1 LKNILIAGYPRSGNT
16 FLGYLL
22 SYHFNAP
29 YYDMYDLAKALAG
42 EGNLEGLTLAPE
54 AFSGTFA
61 RADQEKQ
68 VGAVLKS
75 HELPENLHSKH
86 RAALDHV
93 PYQKSDPLIL
103 ITREP
108 KDVAVSFFYYTFFRQ
123 AFRRGYWSRCLPRP
137 IRHWYYLS
145 LHFERLALKVA
156 SDWNQLVKKWY
167 ELGPLLVRYEDLLK
181 QPEAQIRRVA
191 DEFGLHFHAEYA
203 REAVKFCD
211 LSHLIDLEKTRN
223 PAIQE
228 NERKY
233 RTGKIGGWEG
243 FFDLRLQR
251 QFDAAT
257 QEAAGLVGYR

>member
-1 LKNILIAGYPRSGNT
+1 MKNILIAGYPRSGNT

-75 HELPENLHSKH
+75 HELPENLHPKH

-108 KDVAVSFFYYTFFRQ
+108 KDVAVSYFTIPSFDTLSGNDTGPGTCHMQ
-123 AFRRGYWSRCLPRP
+123 CAIGIISPSTLSALHSRLP
-137 IRHWYYLS
+137 
-145 LHFERLALKVA
+145 A
-156 SDWNQLVKKWY
+156 
-167 ELGPLLVRYEDLLK
+167 
-181 QPEAQIRRVA
+181 
-191 DEFGLHFHAEYA
+191 
-203 REAVKFCD
+203 
-211 LSHLIDLEKTRN
+211 
-223 PAIQE
+223 
-228 NERKY
+228 
-233 RTGKIGGWEG
+233 TGINS
-243 FFDLRLQR
+243 
-251 QFDAAT
+251 
-257 QEAAGLVGYR
+257 